1 MTGIEHR
8 NKEFDPID
16 VDSEKLQDQNP
27 DYIGCYMFLKQIF
40 LIRLLQAQTTVIIF
54 MRILTGPIVSL
65 GQFLWIAK
73 IQKAF

>member
-1 MTGIEHR
+1 MGSKKLTAVLLATALGISTA
-8 NKEFDPID
+8 PI
-16 VDSEKLQDQNP
+16 N
-27 DYIGCYMFLKQIF
+27 MFLKQIF